1 MNQWQVELSAGGRTL
16 GTINIRRGIFQG
28 DCLSPLLFV
37 LALIPLSIVLGR
49 VKAGYDLASRK
60 GLLNYLLFMA
70 NFKLYG
76 KNEKQV
82 DTLINTVRV
91 FSSDIAMEFGISK
104 CAVLVM
110 KRGKVSKCEGIR
122 ISDAQVIR
130 GLEEGDG
137 YRYLGILE
145 DAHERSNI

>member
-1 MNQWQVELSAGGRTL
+1 MANRIICSRAHPWVNKCKERNLSRRL
-16 GTINIRRGIFQG
+16 SVTIVMTWH
-28 DCLSPLLFV
+28 CYE
-37 LALIPLSIVLGR
+37 
-49 VKAGYDLASRK
+49 AGYDLASRK

-110 KRGKVSKCEGIR
+110 TSGKVSKCEGIR
-122 ISDAQVIR
+122 MPDAQVIR
-130 GLEEGDG
+130 GLEEGDR
-137 YRYLGILE
+137 YKYLGILE
-145 DAHERSNI
+145 ADDLKHAHMKEAISKEYT